1 MRYKLLLLL
10 FFIVSNLFA
19 NDEKMKIGI
28 LYEKIFT
35 TKKEAKIGARL
46 WLKQLREKDKNSNV
60 EIIFYTDEKKLLEDY
75 KNKKI
80 SVVVASVI
88 LYYENKKSIDN
99 ITSHRWIMSL
109 SKGMFDK
116 YYLIKNKENK
126 ANLKTI
132 NSSNIYYRDEMSKVW
147 LNYLFYKNK
156 NNSSDNNLKKIEKE
170 SSLVFNVFFN
180 KNEISIVSKDAYDSI
195 VSLNPQIEQK
205 VEIVEESDAIFFN
218 GIGFTRK
225 NVASKIEKSIELM
238 KDNFIE
244 KEREYDALSFADIRK
259 VYVLEDNDLSKTDA
273 FYEEYLNLKKIRN

>member
-1 MRYKLLLLL
+1 MKYKLLLLL
-10 FFIVSNLFA
+10 FFVVSNLFA

-35 TKKEAKIGARL
+35 TKKEARIGARL
-46 WLKQLREKDKNSNV
+46 WLKQLKEKNISSNV
-60 EIIFYTDEKKLLEDY
+60 EIIFYTDEKNLLEDY

-80 SVVVASVI
+80 SVVVASVS
-88 LYYENKKSIDN
+88 LYYENKKLIDN

-109 SKGMFDK
+109 SKGMFDR

-132 NSSNIYYRDEMSKVW
+132 NKSNIYYRDEMSKVW

-156 NNSSDNNLKKIEKE
+156 NNSSNNNLKKIEKE

-195 VSLNPQIEQK
+195 VSLNPQIEQN
-205 VEIVEESDAIFFN
+205 VEIIEESDAIFFN

-225 NVASKIEKSIELM
+225 NVASKIEKSIKLM

-244 KEREYDALSFADIRK
+244 NEREYDALSFSDIRK
-259 VYVLEDNDLSKTDA
+259 VYVLEDDDLSKTDA
-273 FYEEYLNLKKIRN
+273 FYEEYLKLKKIRN

>member
-80 SVVVASVI
+80 SVVVASVS
-88 LYYENKKSIDN
+88 LYYENKKLIDN
-99 ITSHRWIMSL
+99 ITSNRWIMSL
-109 SKGMFDK
+109 SKGMFDR

-132 NSSNIYYRDEMSKVW
+132 NKSNIYYRDEMSKVW

-156 NNSSDNNLKKIEKE
+156 NNSSNNNLKKIEKE

-205 VEIVEESDAIFFN
+205 VEIIEESDAIFFN

-225 NVASKIEKSIELM
+225 NVASKIEKSIKLM
-238 KDNFIE
+238 KDNFI
-244 KEREYDALSFADIRK
+244 KNEREYDALSFADIRK
-259 VYVLEDNDLSKTDA
+259 VYVLEDDDLSKTDA
-273 FYEEYLNLKKIRN
+273 FYEEYLKLKKIRN